1 MSMVYISDFITA
13 KNVMTNN
20 LIPYDCGDDDVIAF
34 GEAMFRSGKLKKAI
48 GQSFDGSVGRAIDQ
62 KLRQHG
68 LEIPIRMIGST
79 RLANE
84 HCQWFDEGISCE
96 ILDLATRRWCKG
108 KVKVRVAVEFFVEDT
123 EEKMLLP
130 ADSTLRERN
139 SHQSILPDREDFGN
153 DDYVNSEYVFTGIH
167 HNGQS

>member
-1 MSMVYISDFITA
+1 
-13 KNVMTNN
+13 MTNN

-34 GEAMFRSGKLKKAI
+34 GEAMFRSGKLKRAI

-68 LEIPIRMIGST
+68 LDIPIRMIGST

-96 ILDLATRRWCKG
+96 ILNLSNRQWCKG
-108 KVKVRVAVEFFVEDT
+108 KVRVQVSVEFFVEDIDD
-123 EEKMLLP
+123 KRLLP
-130 ADSTLRERN
+130 GDVSDNSPQADKLR
-139 SHQSILPDREDFGN
+139 SDRIEPQEDLSS
-153 DDYVNSEYVFTGIH
+153 DEYINSEYVFTGIH
-167 HNGQS
+167 QNGQ

>member
-1 MSMVYISDFITA
+1 
-13 KNVMTNN
+13 MTNN

-34 GEAMFRSGKLKKAI
+34 GEAMFRSGKLKRAI

-108 KVKVRVAVEFFVEDT
+108 KVRVNVSVEFYVEDSG
-123 EEKMLLP
+123 EKMLLP
-130 ADSTLRERN
+130 GDRGGSGERQDISTDLSSDE
-139 SHQSILPDREDFGN
+139 
-153 DDYVNSEYVFTGIH
+153 YVTSEYVFSGIH
-167 HNGQS
+167 HNNH

>member
-1 MSMVYISDFITA
+1 
-13 KNVMTNN
+13 MTNN

-84 HCQWFDEGISCE
+84 HCQWFDEGINCE
-96 ILDLATRRWCKG
+96 ILDLATRSWCKG
-108 KVKVRVAVEFFVEDT
+108 KVKVKVSVEFFVEDT
-123 EEKMLLP
+123 EEKMLL
-130 ADSTLRERN
+130 AGDLVLRDQVSQQGN
-139 SHQSILPDREDFGN
+139 VPIQDTSILDE
-153 DDYVNSEYVFTGIH
+153 YVNSEYVLTGIH

>member
-1 MSMVYISDFITA
+1 
-13 KNVMTNN
+13 MTNN

-34 GEAMFRSGKLKKAI
+34 GEAMFRSGKLKRAI
-48 GQSFDGSVGRAIDQ
+48 SQSFDGSVGRAIDQ

-108 KVKVRVAVEFFVEDT
+108 KVRVNVSVEFYVEDSG
-123 EEKMLLP
+123 EKMLLP
-130 ADSTLRERN
+130 GDRGGSGERQDISTDLSSDE
-139 SHQSILPDREDFGN
+139 
-153 DDYVNSEYVFTGIH
+153 YVTSEYVFSGIH
-167 HNGQS
+167 HNNH

>member
-1 MSMVYISDFITA
+1 
-13 KNVMTNN
+13 MTNN

-84 HCQWFDEGISCE
+84 HCQWFDEGINCE

-108 KVKVRVAVEFFVEDT
+108 KVKVKVSVEFFVEDT

-130 ADSTLRERN
+130 GDVMLRDRHPQQSNALDQEN
-139 SHQSILPDREDFGN
+139 SSIDE
-153 DDYVNSEYVFTGIH
+153 YVTSEYVFTGIH

>member
-1 MSMVYISDFITA
+1 MLAVLISNLRSQ
-13 KNVMTNN
+13 KNIMTNN

-96 ILDLATRRWCKG
+96 ILDLSTRRWCKG
-108 KVKVRVAVEFFVEDT
+108 KVRVQVSVEFLVEDT
-123 EEKMLLP
+123 DEKMLLP
-130 ADSTLRERN
+130 GDL
-139 SHQSILPDREDFGN
+139 DREDSAS
-153 DDYVNSEYVFTGIH
+153 DEYVNSEYVLTGIH
-167 HNGQS
+167 QTDR

>member
-1 MSMVYISDFITA
+1 
-13 KNVMTNN
+13 MTNN

-108 KVKVRVAVEFFVEDT
+108 KVRVQVSVEFLVEDT

-130 ADSTLRERN
+130 GDLQREPA
-139 SHQSILPDREDFGN
+139 PDE
-153 DDYVNSEYVFTGIH
+153 YVNSEYVLTGVH
-167 HNGQS
+167 QNGL

>member
-1 MSMVYISDFITA
+1 MIA

-48 GQSFDGSVGRAIDQ
+48 GQSFDGAVGRAIDQ

-84 HCQWFDEGISCE
+84 HCQWFDEGINCE

-108 KVKVRVAVEFFVEDT
+108 KVKVKVAVEFFVEDT

-130 ADSTLRERN
+130 GDVMLRDRNAPQGNALDQENSTIDE
-139 SHQSILPDREDFGN
+139 
-153 DDYVNSEYVFTGIH
+153 YVTSEYVFTGIH

>member
-1 MSMVYISDFITA
+1 MLMVYFENLCYQ

-20 LIPYDCGDDDVIAF
+20 LVPYDCGDDDVIAF
-34 GEAMFRSGKLKKAI
+34 GEAMFRSGKLKRAI

-84 HCQWFDEGISCE
+84 HCQWFDDGISCE
-96 ILDLATRRWCKG
+96 ILDMATRRWCKG
-108 KVKVRVAVEFFVEDT
+108 KVRVQVSVEFYIEDSGD
-123 EEKMLLP
+123 KMLP
-130 ADSTLRERN
+130 PGEIDSPNDR
-139 SHQSILPDREDFGN
+139 REDLAS
-153 DDYVNSEYVFTGIH
+153 DEYINSEYVFTGIH
-167 HNGQS
+167 HNGQ

>member
-1 MSMVYISDFITA
+1 
-13 KNVMTNN
+13 MTNN

-84 HCQWFDEGISCE
+84 HCQWFDEGINCE

-108 KVKVRVAVEFFVEDT
+108 KVKVKVSVDFFVEDT

-130 ADSTLRERN
+130 GDVMLRDRHSQPGNLADQDNSTIDE
-139 SHQSILPDREDFGN
+139 
-153 DDYVNSEYVFTGIH
+153 YVTTEYVFTGIH
-167 HNGQS
+167 NNSQS

>member
-1 MSMVYISDFITA
+1 
-13 KNVMTNN
+13 MTNN

-62 KLRQHG
+62 KLRQNG
-68 LEIPIRMIGST
+68 LEIPVRMVGT

-84 HCQWFDEGISCE
+84 HCHWFDEGISCE
-96 ILDLATRRWCKG
+96 ILDLATRRWCQG
-108 KVKVRVAVEFFVEDT
+108 KVKVKVSVEFFVEDT

-130 ADSTLRERN
+130 GELTLQARN
-139 SHQSILPDREDFGN
+139 SGQKSLVKQEDLTS
-153 DDYVNSEYVFTGIH
+153 DEYVHSEYVSFTGIH

>member
-1 MSMVYISDFITA
+1 
-13 KNVMTNN
+13 MTNN

-34 GEAMFRSGKLKKAI
+34 GEAMFRSGKLKRAI
-48 GQSFDGSVGRAIDQ
+48 SQSFDGSVGRAIDQ

-108 KVKVRVAVEFFVEDT
+108 KVRVNVSVEFYVEDSG
-123 EEKMLLP
+123 EKMLLP
-130 ADSTLRERN
+130 GDRGGSSERQDISTDLSSDE
-139 SHQSILPDREDFGN
+139 
-153 DDYVNSEYVFTGIH
+153 YVTSEYVFSGIH
-167 HNGQS
+167 HNNH

>member
-1 MSMVYISDFITA
+1 MLAVLISNLRSQ
-13 KNVMTNN
+13 KNIMTNN

-96 ILDLATRRWCKG
+96 ILDLSTRRWCKG
-108 KVKVRVAVEFFVEDT
+108 KVRVQVSVEFLVEDT
-123 EEKMLLP
+123 GEKMLLP
-130 ADSTLRERN
+130 GDL
-139 SHQSILPDREDFGN
+139 DREDSAS
-153 DDYVNSEYVFTGIH
+153 DEYVNSEYVLTGIH
-167 HNGQS
+167 QNGQ

>member
-1 MSMVYISDFITA
+1 
-13 KNVMTNN
+13 MTNN

-84 HCQWFDEGISCE
+84 HCQWFDEGINCE

-108 KVKVRVAVEFFVEDT
+108 KVRVQVSVEFLVEDT
-123 EEKMLLP
+123 EEKKLLP
-130 ADSTLRERN
+130 GDLQREPA
-139 SHQSILPDREDFGN
+139 PDE
-153 DDYVNSEYVFTGIH
+153 YVNSEYVLTGIH
-167 HNGQS
+167 QNGL

>member
-1 MSMVYISDFITA
+1 
-13 KNVMTNN
+13 
-20 LIPYDCGDDDVIAF
+20 VIAF

-108 KVKVRVAVEFFVEDT
+108 KVRVQVSVEFLVEDT

-130 ADSTLRERN
+130 GDGDRDDSN
-139 SHQSILPDREDFGN
+139 N
-153 DDYVNSEYVFTGIH
+153 DEYVNSEYVFTGIH
-167 HNGQS
+167 QNGQ

>member
-1 MSMVYISDFITA
+1 
-13 KNVMTNN
+13 MTNN

-84 HCQWFDEGISCE
+84 HCQWFDEGINCE

-108 KVKVRVAVEFFVEDT
+108 KVKVKVAVEFFVEDT

-130 ADSTLRERN
+130 GDLMLRDRN
-139 SHQSILPDREDFGN
+139 SQQGNLPDQDNSTIDE
-153 DDYVNSEYVFTGIH
+153 YVTSEYVFTGIQ

>member
-1 MSMVYISDFITA
+1 
-13 KNVMTNN
+13 MTNN

-34 GEAMFRSGKLKKAI
+34 GEAMFRSGKLKRAI
-48 GQSFDGSVGRAIDQ
+48 GQSFDGSVGRGIDQ

-84 HCQWFDEGISCE
+84 HCQWFDEGITCE

-108 KVKVRVAVEFFVEDT
+108 KVRVNVSVEFYVEDSG
-123 EEKMLLP
+123 EKMLLP
-130 ADSTLRERN
+130 GDRERERQEI
-139 SHQSILPDREDFGN
+139 STDLSSDE
-153 DDYVNSEYVFTGIH
+153 YVTSEYVFTGIH
-167 HNGQS
+167 HNNH

>member
-1 MSMVYISDFITA
+1 MLAVLISNLRSQ
-13 KNVMTNN
+13 KNIMTNN

-96 ILDLATRRWCKG
+96 ILDLSTRRWCKG
-108 KVKVRVAVEFFVEDT
+108 KVRVQVSVEFLVEDT
-123 EEKMLLP
+123 GEKMLLP
-130 ADSTLRERN
+130 GDL
-139 SHQSILPDREDFGN
+139 DREDSSS
-153 DDYVNSEYVFTGIH
+153 DEYVNSEYVLTGIH
-167 HNGQS
+167 QTDR

>member
-1 MSMVYISDFITA
+1 
-13 KNVMTNN
+13 MTNN

-96 ILDLATRRWCKG
+96 ILDLATRRLCKG
-108 KVKVRVAVEFFVEDT
+108 KVRVQVSVEFLVEDT

-130 ADSTLRERN
+130 GDLQREPA
-139 SHQSILPDREDFGN
+139 PDE
-153 DDYVNSEYVFTGIH
+153 YVNSEYVLTGIH
-167 HNGQS
+167 QNGL

>member
-1 MSMVYISDFITA
+1 MLAVLISNLRSQ
-13 KNVMTNN
+13 KNIMTNN

-62 KLRQHG
+62 NLRQHG

-96 ILDLATRRWCKG
+96 ILDLSTRRWCKG
-108 KVKVRVAVEFFVEDT
+108 KVRVQVSVEFLVEDT
-123 EEKMLLP
+123 GEKMLLP
-130 ADSTLRERN
+130 GDL
-139 SHQSILPDREDFGN
+139 DREDSAS
-153 DDYVNSEYVFTGIH
+153 DEYVNSEYVLTGIH
-167 HNGQS
+167 QNGQ

>member
-1 MSMVYISDFITA
+1 
-13 KNVMTNN
+13 MTNN

-84 HCQWFDEGISCE
+84 HCQWFDEGINCE
-96 ILDLATRRWCKG
+96 ILDLATRSWCKG
-108 KVKVRVAVEFFVEDT
+108 KVKVKVSVEFFVEDT
-123 EEKMLLP
+123 EEKMLL
-130 ADSTLRERN
+130 AGDLLLRDQVSQQGN
-139 SHQSILPDREDFGN
+139 VPIQDTSIIDE
-153 DDYVNSEYVFTGIH
+153 YVNSEYVLTGIH

>member
-1 MSMVYISDFITA
+1 MLAVLISNLRSQ
-13 KNVMTNN
+13 KNIMTNN
-20 LIPYDCGDDDVIAF
+20 LIPYDCGYDDVIAF

-96 ILDLATRRWCKG
+96 ILDLSTRRWCKG
-108 KVKVRVAVEFFVEDT
+108 KVRVQVSVEFLVEDT
-123 EEKMLLP
+123 GEKMLLP
-130 ADSTLRERN
+130 GDL
-139 SHQSILPDREDFGN
+139 DREDSAS
-153 DDYVNSEYVFTGIH
+153 DEYVNSEYVLTGIH
-167 HNGQS
+167 QNGQ